1 MGRKLDALLGRNSKT
16 SKLKNLA
23 KLAISRI
30 SILKNQRQVRCSH
43 AQSDVIELLKLG
55 HQERALLRVEHVIKE
70 QNMLDAFAMIENYC
84 DLLIERA
91 VLLENKEC
99 HDELKEGISSLIFAA
114 SRCGEFPEL
123 QKIRQ
128 MLTSRFGKDFADC
141 AVELRNKCRVN
152 PKMIQKFS
160 ARQPSLEI
168 RLKVLKGI
176 ASEIGV
182 ALYLEEDAPV
192 IAEEKLDVNQ
202 KQKQFEPNK
211 SANLEGTQLTG
222 DRHES
227 PAEEIVEDERLSE
240 SIKARKKYRNAA
252 AAAQE
257 AFDAA
262 AYAAAAA
269 RAAIE
274 LSRSESGDNDPDN
287 YSGSTHRQG
296 TISKSNESTTPKFQ
310 TD

>member
-1 MGRKLDALLGRNSKT
+1 MGRKLDALLGRNSNI

-23 KLAISRI
+23 KMAISRI

-70 QNMLDAFAMIENYC
+70 QNMLDAFGMIGNYC

-128 MLTSRFGKDFADC
+128 MLTSRFGKDFANC

-152 PKMIQKFS
+152 PKIVQKLS
-160 ARQPSLEI
+160 ARQPHLEI

-182 ALYLEEDAPV
+182 TLYLEEDAPV
-192 IAEEKLDVNQ
+192 IAAEEKLDVNQ
-202 KQKQFEPNK
+202 KQKQLEPKK
-211 SANLEGTQLTG
+211 SANLE
-222 DRHES
+222 
-227 PAEEIVEDERLSE
+227 EIIEDEKLSE
-240 SIKARKKYRNAA
+240 SVKARKKYRDAA

-257 AFDAA
+257 AFKAA
-262 AYAAAAA
+262 EYAAAAA
-269 RAAIE
+269 RAAVE
-274 LSRSESGDNDPDN
+274 LSRSESRDNDPDE
-287 YSGSTHRQG
+287 YGGSAHQQG
-296 TISKSNESTTPKFQ
+296 TISDSDGSMTPKF
-310 TD
+310 